1 MKTKVLFAALL
12 LFVSSMA
19 IASPQGTWVKGKS
32 KKVDV
37 SKAIHIIELGTFETS
52 VPVKLVELMRQIGD
66 VSPVRTESGS
76 IYYTSPF
83 MNEDE
88 AAKQLLKFLS
98 LGFDQAR
105 HVVQYKN
112 DVFSLREFNYMVEGG
127 KIKDDTKIPV
137 IRLWK

>member
-12 LFVSSMA
+12 LCVSSIA
-19 IASPQGTWVKGKS
+19 IASTQGSWIKDKS
-32 KKVDV
+32 KKVDTSQAV
-37 SKAIHIIELGTFETS
+37 HKIELGTFKAS

-66 VSPVRTESGS
+66 VNPVRTENGS

-83 MNEDE
+83 VNEDE
-88 AAKQLLKFLS
+88 AAKQLPKFVS

-112 DVFSLREFNYMVEGG
+112 DVFSLRQFNYMVEGG
-127 KIKDDTKIPV
+127 KIKDDTKVPV